1 MGINKDKNV
10 IAALSQHL
18 YHLHE
23 LAMYYIYLSQQA
35 RKMGML
41 NLANYIYEL
50 AHDKD
55 DVHVKLI
62 YGYLDRIDTL
72 PNAACK
78 EVEEIKLQD
87 FANPLDI
94 VKELIRREED
104 DRARVD
110 KAADLFWNI
119 RDHET
124 YSFWT
129 WFVNDALKDLSETRD
144 VKDAIE
150 LTNDL
155 ITADNRIL
163 KLKEIW
169 KEDDKLED

>member
-1 MGINKDKNV
+1 MEIKKDKTV

-41 NLANYIYEL
+41 NLANYLYDL

-72 PNAACK
+72 PNAGCK
-78 EVEEIKLQD
+78 EQEIIKLQD
-87 FANPLDI
+87 FATPKDI
-94 VKELIRREED
+94 VNELIRRELD
-104 DRARVD
+104 DRARVE
-110 KAADLFWNI
+110 KNADLFI
-119 RDHET
+119 SLKDHET
-124 YSFWT
+124 HSFWE
-129 WFVNDALKDLSETRD
+129 WFVDDALKDLSESRD

-150 LTNDL
+150 LTNDP

-169 KEDDKLED
+169 KESDKLED